1 MINFILVILLSVSAL
16 ADTKISQLP
25 PEAASATTSID
36 VFPFV
41 DVLTETTKKMNVW
54 DLLNLPP
61 FQSQFSLMIPSQ
73 GSASGQCLK
82 SNGTNTL
89 WAACNTGVVTS
100 VGLADISSTPIF
112 TITNSPVTT
121 TGTLDMALMSQSAHN
136 FLAGPSSGSAVPP
149 NFRAIVGSDL
159 PNPSPTSLGGAESIT
174 AVSHD
179 FLTTLSTSGVF
190 SQAQPAFI
198 DISGT
203 ATAAQIPT
211 PTATSIGG
219 VESISTVSH
228 NFVTG
233 ISTSGV
239 ASLAQPAFTDVSG
252 QSTLA
257 QLANIGSNTI
267 LGNNT
272 GGSTTPSAL
281 TVSQVNTLLGT
292 LSNPMTTGGDIIYGG
307 SSGTPTRLA
316 NGTAGQVLQ
325 SNGTT
330 LAPSWGT
337 NSIGVNYTT
346 QSSNYSAAIGDYVT
360 ASGATTTITLP
371 TAVGNSGKFIGVRF
385 NGTNFTPIVI
395 TTTSAQTIDGKSPP
409 YDLYTVFEKVIFVSD
424 GSNWIVYQHDTNT
437 GLIADTTATMQYITF
452 TVTSASATIAATYA
466 PAYVFTVTSANATV
480 GATYT
485 NNGHTYTVAATI
497 AAQTTLVVTGPA
509 DPLTSGTLTKAT
521 GTGDATITFSAF
533 TGNADIAA
541 TTYTIAQTIASQ
553 TTLIAAGK
561 PTSVNP
567 NSSGRLVKISGT
579 GDAIITYSSFTGTAV
594 QSIDAT
600 ATTPVFYGSPTSNS
614 VKWMRFGDKI
624 KINFLFSQTTAGAS
638 AGSGDYIFLLPNGIQ
653 FNTSIYPAYTTT
665 GAQLTTVAAAA
676 PSMLP
681 TTGKVMLVGGS
692 SYSFYIDAFVYSS
705 NQYRMELL
713 WTGPTGSQVGTS
725 AFAATSLIIYNWTI
739 EAPISGWQP

>member
-1 MINFILVILLSVSAL
+1 MRNKKLLFAGILLFSSIAISAATTYWSDVIIWGNLYLSSLTANTVPYLNGSSAL
-16 ADTKISQLP
+16 T
-25 PEAASATTSID
+25 ASSTT
-36 VFPFV
+36 P
-41 DVLTETTKKMNVW
+41 TELGYVHN
-54 DLLNLPP
+54 
-61 FQSQFSLMIPSQ
+61 
-73 GSASGQCLK
+73 
-82 SNGTNTL
+82 
-89 WAACNTGVVTS
+89 VTS
-100 VGLADISSTPIF
+100 SLCGINQTCTLTNK
-112 TITNSPVTT
+112 TI
-121 TGTLDMALMSQSAHN
+121 
-136 FLAGPSSGSAVPP
+136 
-149 NFRAIVGSDL
+149 
-159 PNPSPTSLGGAESIT
+159 
-174 AVSHD
+174 
-179 FLTTLSTSGVF
+179 
-190 SQAQPAFI
+190 
-198 DISGT
+198 
-203 ATAAQIPT
+203 AA
-211 PTATSIGG
+211 
-219 VESISTVSH
+219 
-228 NFVTG
+228 
-233 ISTSGV
+233 
-239 ASLAQPAFTDVSG
+239 
-252 QSTLA
+252 
-257 QLANIGSNTI
+257 GSNTI
-267 LGNNT
+267 SGLTNSSLSGAAAITNANLASVSNNT
-272 GGSTTPSAL
+272 IKSNISGSGGVPSDNSVTSVLDSAFSSTQGAVLYRGASSWSAL
-281 TVSQVNTLLGT
+281 SPG
-292 LSNPMTTGGDIIYGG
+292 
-307 SSGTPTRLA
+307 
-316 NGTAGQVLQ
+316 
-325 SNGTT
+325 SNGNILTSGGT
-330 LAPSWGT
+330 FANPSWQAPAGAT
-337 NSIGVNYTT
+337 PVWNYVTKNSNYTAT
-346 QSSNYSAAIGDYVT
+346 VNDYIS

-371 TAVGNSGKFIGVRF
+371 TAVGNSGKTIAIQDT
-385 NGTNFTPIVI
+385 GTNLIAIPLL
-395 TTTSAQTIDGKSPP
+395 TTSAQTIGGVASGS
-409 YDLYTVFEKVIFVSD
+409 YALYTVGERLFVISD
-424 GSNWIVYQHDTNT
+424 GSNWQILNHDTNT
-437 GLIADTTATMQYITF
+437 GWISDTTATMQYITF